1 MFCNQCGADIKEGFK
16 FCAKCGA
23 PIATVQ
29 APVAAPTAKGKAVKG
44 KKAAAQPVQAAPPAP
59 VTAPAPVAV
68 ATPVVA
74 PAGPKPDV
82 KNIVRKPLVVVSLL
96 ETLDFAA
103 AEKELEGGLKCKAF
117 SGFFSS
123 AQPSEVR
130 VDSLVKFYE
139 PVHMVRAAYEGTF
152 EVMKD
157 FNLNLD
163 PGTVKLSLDNKVY
176 DIKEIA
182 SGGAFGGSSSNLKLT
197 GMETVNKRVDKAV
210 CYDMNGVQK
219 NQIEIY
225 VKGKQTLPFNTSKQM
240 ARTTVL
246 GTNFS
251 AANLTDKVMTPDIVQ
266 RVNNAKRLVEEKITV
281 DIQTIYYPKYK
292 AQVTSL
298 KNQQSKYL
306 VFSAVD
312 KQVFSTELF

>member
-29 APVAAPTAKGKAVKG
+29 APAAAAPAAKGKAAKG
-44 KKAAAQPVQAAPPAP
+44 KKAIAAQ
-59 VTAPAPVAV
+59 PAPVAPQP
-68 ATPVVA
+68 APIASAPVIAAA

-82 KNIVRKPLVVVSLL
+82 KNIVRKPPVVVSLQ

-103 AEKELEGGLKCKAF
+103 AERELEGGLKCKAF

-139 PVHMVRAAYEGTF
+139 PVHMVRATYEGTF

-176 DIKEIA
+176 DIKEVA
-182 SGGAFGGSSSNLKLT
+182 SGGAFGGGSSTLKLT
-197 GMETVNKRVDKAV
+197 GMETVNKRVDKAM

-219 NQIEIY
+219 SQIEIY
-225 VKGKQTLPFNTSKQM
+225 VKGKQTLPFNPSKQM
-240 ARTTVL
+240 ARTTIL

-251 AANLTDKVMTPDIVQ
+251 AANLTDKVLTPDIVQ